1 MNHVDLA
8 LLTETEENK
17 QFVINRWRASNP
29 HVKYSN
35 KRVLVNR
42 YLDGIPTSSTIK
54 IKEIHLFY
62 NEFYKV
68 HSERTQE
75 QLLQK

>member
-42 YLDGIPTSSTIK
+42 YLDGISTSSTIK
-54 IKEIHLFY
+54 IK
-62 NEFYKV
+62 
-68 HSERTQE
+68 
-75 QLLQK
+75 